1 MSSATTSPAA
11 TRPRDVAHWARSGRM
26 LDVVDVPPGAM
37 NLNVDGQELFGALQG
52 FGQLWQKTY
61 RVRLHGITAT
71 PEQVMQAW
79 KENFARF
86 QPDDNHFHPP
96 RAGMGPGKVIFIDTM
111 LPAVPGLPGV
121 IPLASGVMVLYEDET
136 SLTVM
141 TPAGFPEAGWNTF
154 STYTENGCTVAQV
167 QSLARATDPVYEFGF
182 RFMGG
187 SKKQEATW
195 RHVLT
200 SLAGHFD
207 VTPDNIE
214 ITKQCLDTS
223 LQWPQAKNVWQNAG
237 IRTML
242 YRLSAPL
249 RGKRR
254 G

>member
-1 MSSATTSPAA
+1 MSSVTTSYAVQP
-11 TRPRDVAHWARSGRM
+11 PRDAAHWAASGRM

-37 NLNVDGQELFGALQG
+37 NLNVAGQELYGALQG

-61 RVRLHGITAT
+61 RVRLCGCAAT
-71 PEQVMQAW
+71 PEQVMQIW
-79 KENFARF
+79 KENFAHF

-154 STYTENGCTVAQV
+154 STYVEDGCTVAQV

-187 SKKQEATW
+187 AKKQEATW
-195 RHVLT
+195 RYV
-200 SLAGHFD
+200 LAGLANHFG
-207 VTPDNIE
+207 VAPEIE
-214 ITKQCLDTS
+214 VSKQCLDTS
-223 LQWPQAKNVWQNAG
+223 IQWSQAKNVWRNAG

-242 YRLSAPL
+242 HYLSTPI
-249 RGKRR
+249 RWTRR